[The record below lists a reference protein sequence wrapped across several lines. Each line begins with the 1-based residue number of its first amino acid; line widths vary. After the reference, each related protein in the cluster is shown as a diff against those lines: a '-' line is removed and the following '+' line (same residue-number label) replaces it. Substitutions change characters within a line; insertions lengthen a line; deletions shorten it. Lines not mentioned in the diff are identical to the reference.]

1 MTQQEFTER
10 TGFHPTTEQFEAIH
24 KAYLRSE
31 KDKDEWCKEWK
42 RNGGIELFSKESAL
56 EVDSLRKK
64 IETTKAMLNEQIT
77 SAYKLAYKRQFE
89 LDEAKKRIIK
99 LEAEAKKWKDI
110 VEAIRMSIP
119 KE

>member
-42 RNGGIELFSKESAL
+42 RNRGIELYSKESAL
-56 EVDSLRKK
+56 EVHSLREKV
-64 IETTKAMLNEQIT
+64 ETTKAILNEQIVR
-77 SAYKLAYKRQFE
+77 AYELAYKRQFE
-89 LDEAKKRIIK
+89 LKEAKMRIIK